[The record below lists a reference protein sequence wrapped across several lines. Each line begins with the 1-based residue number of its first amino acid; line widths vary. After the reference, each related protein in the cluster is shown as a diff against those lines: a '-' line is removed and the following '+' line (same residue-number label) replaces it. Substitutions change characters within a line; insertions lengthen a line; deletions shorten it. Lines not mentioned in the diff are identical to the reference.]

1 MSNLPD
7 GYVVQHYPRSAA
19 NNRQKPSTV
28 VASLEAGGIQNKPTN
43 PQGMVAYLGSVE
55 DKETLAAC
63 VGKMIMEAPL
73 L

>member
-1 MSNLPD
+1 MKD
-7 GYVVQHYPRSAA
+7 
-19 NNRQKPSTV
+19 STD
-28 VASLEAGGIQNKPTN
+28 SPILYSHIQ
-43 PQGMVAYLGSVE
+43 VAYLGSVE